1 MRLIVGAIIALSSGQ
16 VMAQDVNWTRVSD
29 HTEHAFS
36 VDAPTGWKV
45 NGGVIRRSP
54 MQPHIV
60 IQIESPGGATR
71 FILGNIDA
79 ISYSI
84 LTPLSYQLG
93 FREGQIHSAGA
104 DIGMVLNYRTGQQW
118 AVSYGQKL
126 LTGAQN
132 IRLLGNRDQTA
143 MLPRL
148 PPAFPPFHASAGDAF
163 FTAEREGHTYEVY
176 VFAKTEIT
184 GDQNTAVW
192 NADNTFAF
200 STPKGHGMAAG
211 LVVTHIVQSLRID
224 PQWLTKQLQVS
235 GKLAQDALDA
245 ANASLSNNTAMMDK
259 TFSSPSQTQRDARA
273 SQEEIGRLIS
283 GFDTYKTE
291 SGDTKTVPYAA
302 ATDWWSNSRGQTLGT
317 QGPSAPGPSWNHMQ
331 RVNPTGE

>member
-1 MRLIVGAIIALSSGQ
+1 MP
-16 VMAQDVNWTRVSD
+16 
-29 HTEHAFS
+29 FC
-36 VDAPTGWKV
+36 
-45 NGGVIRRSP
+45 
-54 MQPHIV
+54 
-60 IQIESPGGATR
+60 
-71 FILGNIDA
+71 
-79 ISYSI
+79 
-84 LTPLSYQLG
+84 
-93 FREGQIHSAGA
+93 
-104 DIGMVLNYRTGQQW
+104 
-118 AVSYGQKL
+118 
-126 LTGAQN
+126 
-132 IRLLGNRDQTA
+132 
-143 MLPRL
+143 L

-200 STPKGHGMAAG
+200 STPEGHGMAAG

-224 PQWLTKQLQVS
+224 PQWLAKQLQVS

-245 ANASLSNNTAMMDK
+245 ANASLANNTAMIDK
-259 TFSSPSQTQRDARA
+259 TFSSAQTERDARA

-291 SGDTKTVPYAA
+291 SGDTKTVPYAT
-302 ATDWWSNSRGQTLGT
+302 ATDWWSNGKGQTLGT
-317 QGPSAPGPSWNHMQ
+317 QGPLAPGSDWNHMR